1 MATVAN
7 AKKNGSATKEQA
19 GNKKPPAAPVTP
31 KPVNGKEEVTPK
43 KIDNGA
49 DVTQELAK
57 KAIGQEPV
65 VSIEDRILQVEKLK
79 GLTDRHKRATATLN
93 SLSEF
98 KYNSSESCKIT
109 IVDDAGKSFTTGD
122 INLIRNIADGA
133 EEYIKGKKQNVENEL
148 KAFTL

>member
-1 MATVAN
+1 MAVTAN
-7 AKKNGSATKEQA
+7 AKKNGMDKKPGET
-19 GNKKPPAAPVTP
+19 NKKPVPVPKIIKPVTP
-31 KPVNGKEEVTPK
+31 EKSNGS
-43 KIDNGA
+43 
-49 DVTQELAK
+49 DVTKDLAK
-57 KAIGQEPV
+57 QAVGAESV

-79 GLTDRHKRATATLN
+79 GLTDRHKRATATLSN
-93 SLSEF
+93 LSEF

-148 KAFTL
+148 KSFTL

>member
-1 MATVAN
+1 MATTTAN
-7 AKKNGSATKEQA
+7 AKKNGTEKKPGQT
-19 GNKKPPAAPVTP
+19 NKKPVPTPEIIKPVTP
-31 KPVNGKEEVTPK
+31 AKSNGS
-43 KIDNGA
+43 
-49 DVTQELAK
+49 DVTKDLAK
-57 KAIGQEPV
+57 EAIGQEPV

-93 SLSEF
+93 NLSEF

-133 EEYIKGKKQNVENEL
+133 EDYIKSKKQDVENEL
-148 KAFTL
+148 KSFKL

>member
-1 MATVAN
+1 MAVTAN
-7 AKKNGSATKEQA
+7 AKKNGTEKKPGQT
-19 GNKKPPAAPVTP
+19 NKKPVPAPTP
-31 KPVNGKEEVTPK
+31 PPPSVNGKEVKDPK
-43 KIDNGA
+43 
-49 DVTQELAK
+49 DVTKDLAK
-57 KAIGQEPV
+57 EAVGQEPV

-93 SLSEF
+93 NLSEF

-133 EEYIKGKKQNVENEL
+133 EAYIKGKKLEVENEL
-148 KAFTL
+148 KSFTL